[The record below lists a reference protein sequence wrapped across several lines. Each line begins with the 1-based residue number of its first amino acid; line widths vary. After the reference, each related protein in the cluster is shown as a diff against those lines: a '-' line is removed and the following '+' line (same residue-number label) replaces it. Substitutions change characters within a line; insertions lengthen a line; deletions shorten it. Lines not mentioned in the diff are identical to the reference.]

1 MSSPSSSPSSSPLVV
16 LGGLFDP
23 VHKGHVSAALFALEF
38 LSVQRLKMIPCHLPN
53 HKALPS
59 TQSEHRLAMLKL
71 ATASYPQIEIDQIEL
86 ERDQVSYSVDTLTEL
101 KKRHSVLVF
110 VLGVDSFNSLPQWH
124 DWQKILELSHLL
136 VLPRHGSTISDETL
150 RAVDIE
156 QRQVDTSEQMLA
168 SASGKIIFCENFDY
182 DVSSS
187 EIKKKIT
194 RGDDV
199 SAALDAKVVQYIND
213 NCLYQN

>member
-1 MSSPSSSPSSSPLVV
+1 MSSPLAV

-53 HKALPS
+53 HKVVPA
-59 TQSEHRLAMLKL
+59 TQAEHRLAMLTL
-71 ATASYPQIEIDQIEL
+71 ATASYPQIEIDPIEL
-86 ERDQVSYSVDTLTEL
+86 QRYRVSYSVDTLTEL
-101 KKRHSVLVF
+101 KKRHSMLVF

-124 DWQKILELSHLL
+124 AWQKILELSHLF
-136 VLPRHGSTISDETL
+136 VLPRHGSTISDGTL

-156 QRQVDTSEQMLA
+156 HRQVDTSEQMLG

-182 DVSSS
+182 DVASS
-187 EIKKKIT
+187 EIRKKIT

>member
-1 MSSPSSSPSSSPLVV
+1 MSSPLAV

-38 LSVQRLKMIPCHLPN
+38 LSVRRLKMIPCHLPN
-53 HKALPS
+53 HKVVPA

-124 DWQKILELSHLL
+124 GWQKIMELSHLL
-136 VLPRHGSTISDETL
+136 VLPRHGSTLADETL

-156 QRQVDTSEQMLA
+156 HRQVHTSEQMLVNT
-168 SASGKIIFCENFDY
+168 SGKIIFCENFDY
-182 DVSSS
+182 DVASS
-187 EIKKKIT
+187 EIRKKIT

>member
-1 MSSPSSSPSSSPLVV
+1 MSSPLAV

-23 VHKGHVSAALFALEF
+23 IHKGHLSAALFALEF
-38 LSVQRLKMIPCHLPN
+38 LSVQRLKMIPCYLPN
-53 HKALPS
+53 HKVVPA

-136 VLPRHGSTISDETL
+136 VLPRHGSTLADETL

-156 QRQVDTSEQMLA
+156 HRQVHTGEQMLVNT
-168 SASGKIIFCENFDY
+168 SGKIIFCENFDY
-182 DVSSS
+182 DVASS
-187 EIKKKIT
+187 EIRKKIT

>member
-1 MSSPSSSPSSSPLVV
+1 MTSPLAV

-53 HKALPS
+53 HKMVPA
-59 TQSEHRLAMLKL
+59 TQAEHRLAMLTL
-71 ATASYPQIEIDQIEL
+71 ATASYPQIDIGPIEL
-86 ERDQVSYSVDTLTEL
+86 QRDRVSYSVDTLTGL
-101 KKRHSVLVF
+101 KKRHNMLVF

-124 DWQKILELSHLL
+124 DWKNILKLSHLL
-136 VLPRHGSTISDETL
+136 VLPRHGSTVSDETL
-150 RAVDIE
+150 RVVDIE
-156 QRQVDTSEQMLA
+156 HRQVNTSEQMLA
-168 SASGKIIFCENFDY
+168 SASGKIIFCENFDH
-182 DVSSS
+182 DVASS
-187 EIKKKIT
+187 EIRKKIT

-199 SAALDAKVVQYIND
+199 STVLDAKVIQYIND

>member
-1 MSSPSSSPSSSPLVV
+1 MNSPLAV

-23 VHKGHVSAALFALEF
+23 VHNGHVSAAQFALEF
-38 LSVQRLKMIPCHLPN
+38 LSLQRLKMIPCHLPN
-53 HKALPS
+53 HKVVPA

-136 VLPRHGSTISDETL
+136 VLPRHGSTLADETL

-156 QRQVDTSEQMLA
+156 HRQVHTGEQMLVNT
-168 SASGKIIFCENFDY
+168 SGKIIFCENFDY
-182 DVSSS
+182 DVASS
-187 EIKKKIT
+187 EIRKKIT

>member
-1 MSSPSSSPSSSPLVV
+1 MSSPLAV

-53 HKALPS
+53 HKVVPA
-59 TQSEHRLAMLKL
+59 TQAEHRLAMLTL
-71 ATASYPQIEIDQIEL
+71 ATASYPQIEIDPIEL
-86 ERDQVSYSVDTLTEL
+86 QRYRVSYSVDTLTEL
-101 KKRHSVLVF
+101 KKRHSMLVF

-136 VLPRHGSTISDETL
+136 VLPRHGSTLADETL

-156 QRQVDTSEQMLA
+156 HRQVHTGEQMLVNT
-168 SASGKIIFCENFDY
+168 SGKIIFCENFDY
-182 DVSSS
+182 DVASS
-187 EIKKKIT
+187 EIRKKIT

>member
-1 MSSPSSSPSSSPLVV
+1 
-16 LGGLFDP
+16 
-23 VHKGHVSAALFALEF
+23 
-38 LSVQRLKMIPCHLPN
+38 MIPCHFPN
-53 HKALPS
+53 HKVVPA
-59 TQSEHRLAMLKL
+59 TQAEHRLAMLAL
-71 ATASYPQIEIDQIEL
+71 ATASYPQIEIDPIEL
-86 ERDQVSYSVDTLTEL
+86 QRDRVSYSVGTLTEL
-101 KKRHSVLVF
+101 KKRHSILVF

-136 VLPRHGSTISDETL
+136 VLPRHGSTLADETL

-156 QRQVDTSEQMLA
+156 HRQVHTGEQMLVNT
-168 SASGKIIFCENFDY
+168 SGKIIFCENFDY
-182 DVSSS
+182 DVASS
-187 EIKKKIT
+187 EIRKKIT

>member
-1 MSSPSSSPSSSPLVV
+1 MSSPLAV

-23 VHKGHVSAALFALEF
+23 IHKGHVSAALFALEF

-53 HKALPS
+53 HKVVPA

-136 VLPRHGSTISDETL
+136 VLPRHGSTLADETL

-156 QRQVDTSEQMLA
+156 HRQVHTGEQMLVNT
-168 SASGKIIFCENFDY
+168 SGKIIFCENFDY
-182 DVSSS
+182 DVASS
-187 EIKKKIT
+187 EIRKKIT

>member
-1 MSSPSSSPSSSPLVV
+1 MSSPLAV

-53 HKALPS
+53 HKVVPA

-124 DWQKILELSHLL
+124 DWRKILELSHLL
-136 VLPRHGSTISDETL
+136 VLPRHGSTLADETL

-156 QRQVDTSEQMLA
+156 HRQVHTGEQMLVNT
-168 SASGKIIFCENFDY
+168 SGKIIFCENFDY
-182 DVSSS
+182 DVASS
-187 EIKKKIT
+187 EIRKKIT

>member
-1 MSSPSSSPSSSPLVV
+1 MSSPLAV

-53 HKALPS
+53 HKVVPA

-124 DWQKILELSHLL
+124 GWQKIMELSHLL
-136 VLPRHGSTISDETL
+136 VLPRHGSTLADETL

-156 QRQVDTSEQMLA
+156 HRQVHTSEQMRVNT
-168 SASGKIIFCENFDY
+168 SGKIIFCENFDY
-182 DVSSS
+182 DVASS
-187 EIKKKIT
+187 EIRKKIT